1 MFRIINRALLKA
13 VTGLSGVVALSL
25 LMMTTSSCE
34 RIGEGEISVALRQD
48 EVSAAAGSI
57 FMGVTASSDWTLT
70 LEFADGAEPW
80 ASLNATSGS
89 GSRNNVI
96 LSFEA
101 NSGEVSRSL
110 DVVLISANQRASA
123 TFTQLAEGEQPTE
136 DPDYPGLVSDAPRQ
150 WMELPAMT
158 IESGC
163 AWVFHNMTIDGKE
176 VRNYSLYYDVENR
189 LSHWV
194 AYPLNAHLRGT
205 GSRHDQF
212 DAKDPKIPVTYQPY
226 TERGW
231 GVDGYDRG
239 HQIPAADRYRSD
251 AHRATFYPTN
261 MTMQN
266 SSLNQ
271 QMWQS
276 LEDAVRDWSDNSD
289 TLYVVTGCVPSEHF
303 EYDKGGNRV
312 NVPAGY
318 YKALLRYSAASTISP
333 YLGVAFYFENRAYG
347 DRNYSACKMTIDA
360 LEEQLGMDFFPN
372 IPDTYEAAAE
382 SSINS
387 WWGLGN

>member
-34 RIGEGEISVALRQD
+34 RIGEGEISVTLRQD

-96 LSFEA
+96 LTFEA
-101 NSGEVSRSL
+101 NNGEASRSL
-110 DVVLISANQRASA
+110 DVVLTSANQRASA

-150 WMELPAMT
+150 WMELPEMT

-176 VRNYSLYYDVENR
+176 MRNYSLYYDVENR

-231 GVDGYDRG
+231 GVDGYDRDELVHG
-239 HQIPAADRYRSD
+239 KITLRCAVECYDTGRAIFDGTLESNGRADGTPTLLMHGDADRICAVEGS
-251 AHRATFYPTN
+251 RAMAGQN
-261 MTMQN
+261 RDN
-266 SSLNQ
+266 SSFTYIE
-271 QMWQS
+271 W
-276 LEDAVRDWSDNSD
+276 
-289 TLYVVTGCVPSEHF
+289 
-303 EYDKGGNRV
+303 K
-312 NVPAGY
+312 GY
-318 YKALLRYSAASTISP
+318 YHEIHNGGPSAS
-333 YLGVAFYFENRAYG
+333 G
-347 DRNYSACKMTIDA
+347 DRVI
-360 LEEQLGMDFFPN
+360 
-372 IPDTYEAAAE
+372 EA
-382 SSINS
+382 IRDYIKN
-387 WWGLGN
+387 